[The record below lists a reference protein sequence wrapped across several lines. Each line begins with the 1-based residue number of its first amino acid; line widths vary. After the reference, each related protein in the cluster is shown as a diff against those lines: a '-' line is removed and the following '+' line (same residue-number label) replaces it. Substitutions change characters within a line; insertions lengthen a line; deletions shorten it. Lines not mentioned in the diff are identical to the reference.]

1 LIESWRQLSPSTQQ
15 EPVDIMALGRPA
27 LLFLALGIAWGAD
40 TLALRGGV
48 RNGTSNATSDAAPAA
63 KELTSREAAD
73 SARASAE
80 VAGKVAA
87 RSINVTTHAQSA
99 LKRARGVLRDAR
111 ADAQGLSEGQR
122 ELLKRAERQLHAAG
136 QAAEY
141 GKLKQAEYVKA
152 KGHWKHSVNV
162 TTETTIG
169 RLENSISTSGGEKSE
184 IRSMR
189 NELET
194 LHDNLEHKRR
204 IITEHRHEAQEMNR
218 SDIRMDD
225 MSVAEIEQ
233 SIEEL
238 EEMLKQ
244 LEADEA
250 AGKTTGSVS
259 HDELKSELE
268 RLRIMIEQL
277 EYREVL
283 PLVEDEEGMRVRM
296 RQLEELKGIRE
307 RMDEIDE
314 LLKVT
319 ADADTRNA
327 LQMEMKQLLKQEKI
341 LEEMLSFRPE
351 SPQSLKVEIDRLHK
365 ELGEIETIIPKKMV
379 EKGELRITIPMKT
392 IPVRLPIRELDF

>member
-1 LIESWRQLSPSTQQ
+1 
-15 EPVDIMALGRPA
+15 
-27 LLFLALGIAWGAD
+27 
-40 TLALRGGV
+40 
-48 RNGTSNATSDAAPAA
+48 
-63 KELTSREAAD
+63 
-73 SARASAE
+73 
-80 VAGKVAA
+80 
-87 RSINVTTHAQSA
+87 
-99 LKRARGVLRDAR
+99 
-111 ADAQGLSEGQR
+111 
-122 ELLKRAERQLHAAG
+122 
-136 QAAEY
+136 
-141 GKLKQAEYVKA
+141 
-152 KGHWKHSVNV
+152 
-162 TTETTIG
+162 
-169 RLENSISTSGGEKSE
+169 
-184 IRSMR
+184 
-189 NELET
+189 
-194 LHDNLEHKRR
+194 
-204 IITEHRHEAQEMNR
+204 
-218 SDIRMDD
+218 

-238 EEMLKQ
+238 EEMLKK

-341 LEEMLSFRPE
+341 L
-351 SPQSLKVEIDRLHK
+351 
-365 ELGEIETIIPKKMV
+365 
-379 EKGELRITIPMKT
+379 
-392 IPVRLPIRELDF
+392 